1 VKSTMLQ
8 APQMATIVEKTN
20 NKLTITFMM
29 TAFLFANAKTM
40 QI

>member
-8 APQMATIVEKTN
+8 ALQMATMVEKTN
-20 NKLTITFMM
+20 NMLTITFMM
-29 TAFLFANAKTM
+29 TAFLLANAKTM